1 MKVTAIIAAAGQ
13 GRRMGGQGK
22 QFKDLEGKPI
32 VGWVLTVFEQSSLID
47 KIIFVVNEGDFK
59 KAKETVEALKIKKI
73 KKIIEGGK
81 ERQDS
86 VLLGLKE
93 VKSDTDIVIVHD
105 GARPFVTK
113 EIISRAVNDAKEH
126 GATVVAVPAIDTVKA
141 SKKGNFVGETVDRS
155 NLWLIQTPQAFK
167 YKIIKEAYER
177 AAKIN
182 YKATD
187 DSKLVE
193 RMGIPVKITK
203 GSYENIKITTPD
215 DLMVARGIL
224 KARLEK

>member
-1 MKVTAIIAAAGQ
+1 MKITAIIAAAGQ
-13 GRRMGGQGK
+13 GSRMGGQGK

-32 VGWVLTVFEQSSLID
+32 VGWALTVFEESDLID
-47 KIIFVVNEGDFK
+47 EIILVVNEKDMSRAK
-59 KAKETVEALKIKKI
+59 KTVEDLKIKKI

-86 VLLGLKE
+86 VFAGIKE
-93 VKSDTDIVIVHD
+93 VKPDTDIVIIHD

-126 GATVVAVPAIDTVKA
+126 GAAVVAVPAIDTIKS
-141 SKKGNFVGETVDRS
+141 SKKGNLVQETIDRT
-155 NLWLIQTPQAFK
+155 NLWLIQTPQVFK

-177 AAKIN
+177 AYKIK
-182 YKATD
+182 YRATD

-215 DLMVARGIL
+215 DLMVAWGIL
-224 KARLEK
+224 KVRQ